1 MWFVFRRSRKT
12 NHVSS
17 LLRERSARK
26 TSVFNQKT
34 MFLGYAHSSVTGSFS
49 LRSKIAL
56 SVFLW
61 GARVLK
67 EKSKIFLSKHAR
79 PDRFFSSEKEPLI
92 FPCKVYFLFYIR
104 PKFVLKYK
112 KHNEKAVSS

>member
-34 MFLGYAHSSVTGSFS
+34 MFLGYAHSS
-49 LRSKIAL
+49 L
-56 SVFLW
+56 
-61 GARVLK
+61 
-67 EKSKIFLSKHAR
+67 
-79 PDRFFSSEKEPLI
+79 
-92 FPCKVYFLFYIR
+92 LF
-104 PKFVLKYK
+104 
-112 KHNEKAVSS
+112 